1 MALLRQQPLCWIGD
15 AGLAPAPGLHA
26 PAHALLLAMRVLQ
39 HPSLLLF
46 PLPLLYPVFPPP
58 ASPFFP
64 RKAPPP
70 PLLHAQQYPPTHRPP
85 DSGVFCHPCRRTITC
100 EPQTCNLRRLRMQQ
114 PTAQLLGSPLMCTL
128 NEERSAASKCCVVN
142 KDDFSGHASAALS
155 LGWPRAA

>member
-1 MALLRQQPLCWIGD
+1 MQAWRQPRVCTLPRTLCCLQCVFCSIPLSFCF
-15 AGLAPAPGLHA
+15 LC
-26 PAHALLLAMRVLQ
+26 RCYT
-39 HPSLLLF
+39 LF
-46 PLPLLYPVFPPP
+46 SPLLPLH
-58 ASPFFP
+58 FFHAKP
-64 RKAPPP
+64 PPP